1 MMSPMTT
8 CTQSGRLS
16 PAVWTSATLHNSAR
30 LRYSLSSRGGLNHG
44 GVANNICWRAPPGL
58 NLFAQ
63 KCHRVLA
70 GRAPGG
76 VAPLWEQFIVIGALW
91 SVGLQD
97 AQEHFPE
104 NGWAGRAV
112 NFLHRSGRGALGTRP
127 AG

>member
-1 MMSPMTT
+1 MPK
-8 CTQSGRLS
+8 QQGPKG

-70 GRAPGG
+70 GRAPGS

-91 SVGLQD
+91 SVGLQE
-97 AQEHFPE
+97 AQEHYAV
-104 NGWAGRAV
+104 GCDLQRAW
-112 NFLHRSGRGALGTRP
+112 
-127 AG
+127 